1 MHRPG
6 PRLLAAAAL
15 IIGLTGTAIALPAG
29 ANPAPPSFHGKA
41 GTHAVGV
48 GASALRPAG
57 EFAPSAR
64 VDQLLV
70 QPDGKKLT
78 AVLTDVAVGG
88 VFERGGY
95 SIGKDSLGWWRY
107 ASGRDSEGKMR
118 LTTVRADLAAPA
130 GLVPGNARQAPQATD
145 SDRADKAAR
154 AALLAQ
160 LRAAS
165 RQAQAQAE
173 AGGPRVFK
181 FPVLMLA
188 TWWDEEKGQTSPQF
202 QEGDTPAYYKKLLDG
217 FGGNPRG
224 TVTEF
229 YYESSFGQF
238 LVQVDV
244 YGPFTSARSVEDR
257 CYYGDIGNAEDDG
270 DLDVLDENIGAGGGG
285 ALGMALEV
293 VPQADPTVDFSQY
306 DNNGDGNVDFTAIM
320 HSGADMAVTG
330 DPCNTWSHANQAT
343 LGQGTTAEEAAGLP
357 RGTLARAGI
366 PTSDAVSVDRVLTI
380 PEFNSKT
387 EGLTIGVVAHEM
399 GHAIGEPDYY
409 NTTYQSTGAGEF
421 DVMAGSGYFGHPSG
435 SSPGLFNPAS
445 RVFQGWVTPTFVNGS
460 LRNVVL
466 KPRNV
471 PPHPGYKVGEP
482 DPNLLLVPVYEVA
495 EGETDKV
502 GHTWTANDVYGLAKN
517 PKTGKYVVEGYYVE
531 LTSRSVTAP
540 GLRAGSRGAMFDRAG
555 HGSGLIVWHFDDYR
569 RSNTYFGS
577 NDAQNDSER
586 YQMDVEEFDQN
597 DNTQELQRN
606 ETRGGPEDYLLAAA
620 TGITSGTHQLP
631 PGTKPV
637 SGSAS
642 NPIDISGGPVTPAT
656 ESTTT
661 FTVPNNP
668 ANGSMTVTVGSDLV
682 GDCVLTLTEPGGKKY
697 GPQDSSGPAEQE
709 SMSITKPKA
718 GTWTV
723 TVGDFAA
730 CGTWSGTVRFTGAGG
745 AISSGAADTWSNWS
759 GKPTGWAFTNVGP
772 QAAEGTASVIEGGN
786 AGQER
791 ITLDVLQ
798 LNGQLDVSPGFA
810 GGALLSSGGR
820 GPVVAGKANEMSVP
834 VFSNGS
840 KAAKG
845 VTVTVREGSKTG
857 PVVATKTVDLAGFSR
872 KEVPFTWTPKA
883 FGQQQLVVTVDEP
896 KKLAEAAENNNSQ
909 AVTLA
914 VGPSAPAVLVV
925 DDDGLVGAEAAA
937 AGALAALG
945 VPYAIA
951 ERHPTAALMKQY
963 KAVIWVTGIERGL
976 GQLQVADRKEL
987 ATYLGGGGNL
997 LIAGNRIVDAL
1008 GAPPDRTNPSASDE
1022 AIAFLGNWL
1031 GARHTD
1037 GSYIVVQSKPFAA
1050 KGTGVL
1056 QGYGDTLAVSP
1067 GRGVFDVAGLSSAG
1081 PGSNGKAVAPFGKAA
1096 VALTYPV
1103 ASFPTV
1109 STKAETPVL
1118 GISVTGDA
1126 KHRGFKSM
1134 VLGVSL
1140 AQQTHADQTVTL
1152 MKGAMEFFGVKTGAP
1167 LPSPK
1172 PVILHSPLRDWTSGQ
1187 AAQVTAEVLGAGR
1200 DPVVLHYRRHGL
1212 GGYYAVEMKAGS
1224 RPGTFTATIPAAAV
1238 QPDGLDYYISAG
1250 SVTSPLAAASGA
1262 YAHGVGIHM
1271 PAVSSALRVLA
1282 RDQVIGGVTP
1292 PLAPGGGLP
1301 ATGGS
1306 PALAALAL
1314 ALMGAAAV
1322 AVRRSRAQ

>member
-1 MHRPG
+1 MRRPA
-6 PRLLAAAAL
+6 PRLIAAAAL
-15 IIGLTGTAIALPAG
+15 AVGLAGGAVVALPAG
-29 ANPAPPSFHGKA
+29 ANPSFHGRA
-41 GTHAVGV
+41 GATATGI
-48 GASALRPAG
+48 GASVPRVTG
-57 EFAPSAR
+57 EFAAAPRIA
-64 VDQLLV
+64 QLLK
-70 QPDGKKLT
+70 QPDGRT
-78 AVLTDVAVGG
+78 FEAVLTDVAVGG
-88 VFERGGY
+88 AFERDGY
-95 SIGKDSLGWWRY
+95 SVGKDAQGWWRY
-107 ASGRDSEGKMR
+107 ASGRDTQGRMR
-118 LTTVRADLAAPA
+118 LTSIRADLAAPA
-130 GLVPGNARQAPQATD
+130 GLVAGNARQAPASTDAT
-145 SDRADKAAR
+145 SKTRSELQKA
-154 AALLAQ
+154 
-160 LRAAS
+160 LRFAS
-165 RQAQAQAE
+165 GQAQAQAA

-188 TWWDEEKGQTSPQF
+188 TWWDAEKGQSSPQY
-202 QEGDTPAYYKKLLDG
+202 QEGHTPEFYKKLLDG

-244 YGPFTSARSVEDR
+244 YGPFTSARSIQDR
-257 CYYGDIGNAEDDG
+257 CYYGGIGSAEDDG
-270 DLDVLDENIGAGGGG
+270 DLDVLDERLGVGGGG
-285 ALGMALEV
+285 ALGMALEA
-293 VPQADPTVDFSQY
+293 VPQADPLVDFSQY
-306 DNNGDGNVDFTAIM
+306 DNDGNGNVDFTAIM

-343 LGQGTTAEEAAGLP
+343 LGQGATAEEAAGLP
-357 RGTLARAGI
+357 PGTLARAGI

-421 DVMAGSGYFGHPSG
+421 DVMAGSGYFGHPAG

-445 RVFQGWVTPTFVNGS
+445 RVFQGWVTPTVVNSS
-460 LRNVVL
+460 LRNVLL

-471 PPHPGYKVGEP
+471 TPHPGYQVGEA

-495 EGETDKV
+495 VGDTDSV
-502 GHTWTANDVYGLAKN
+502 GHTWTTNDIYGLAKN

-540 GLRAGSRGAMFDRAG
+540 GLRDGSRGAMFDRAG

-569 RSNTYFGS
+569 RSNLYFGG

-586 YQMDVEEFDQN
+586 YQMDVEEFDRN
-597 DNTQELQRN
+597 DNTQDLQRN

-620 TGITSGTHQLP
+620 TGITSGTRQLP

-637 SGSAS
+637 AGSPT

-656 ESTTT
+656 ESSTT

-668 ANGSMTVTVGSDLV
+668 ANASMSVTIGSDLV

-697 GPQDSSGPAEQE
+697 GPQDSTGPAEQE
-709 SMSITKPKA
+709 SISITKPKA

-730 CGTWSGTVRFTGAGG
+730 CATWSGTVRFTGSGG
-745 AISSGAADTWSNWS
+745 VISSGAADTWSNWS

-772 QAAEGTASVIEGGN
+772 RAADGTASIIEGGN
-786 AGQER
+786 AGQETV
-791 ITLDVLQ
+791 TLDVLQ

-820 GPVVAGKANEMSVP
+820 GPVVAGKPNAMSVP

-840 KAAKG
+840 KAANG
-845 VTVTVREGSKTG
+845 VVVTVHEGSPSG
-857 PVVATKTVDLAGFSR
+857 PVVATSTVDLGGFSR

-896 KKLAEAAENNNSQ
+896 KKLAEATEDNNSQ
-909 AVTLA
+909 AVTVA
-914 VGPSAPAVLVV
+914 VGPSAPTVLVV
-925 DDDGLVGAEAAA
+925 DDDGLIGAEAAA
-937 AGALAALG
+937 SGALAALG
-945 VPYAIA
+945 IPFAIA

-963 KAVIWVTGIERGL
+963 QAVVWVTGIERGL
-976 GQLQVADRKEL
+976 GQLQVDDRKEI
-987 ATYLGGGGNL
+987 AAYLGGGGNL

-1037 GSYIVVQSKPFAA
+1037 GSYIVVQSHPFTAT
-1050 KGTGVL
+1050 GTGVL
-1056 QGYGDTLAVSP
+1056 KGYADELGVSP

-1096 VALTYPV
+1096 AALTFPV
-1103 ASFPTV
+1103 ANYPTIN
-1109 STKAETPVL
+1109 TQAETPVL
-1118 GISVTGDA
+1118 GVSVTGDA
-1126 KHRGFKSM
+1126 KHHGFKSM

-1152 MKGAMEFFGVKTGAP
+1152 MRGAMEFFGVKTGAP
-1167 LPSPK
+1167 LASTT
-1172 PVILHSPLRDWTSGQ
+1172 PVIFHSPLRDWTS
-1187 AAQVTAEVLGAGR
+1187 ALPAPVTAEVVGAGS
-1200 DPVVLHYRRHGL
+1200 DPVVLHYRRHGR
-1212 GGYYAVEMKAGS
+1212 GGYYAVAMAPGSKA
-1224 RPGTFTATIPAAAV
+1224 GTFTATIPGAAV
-1238 QPDGLDYYISAG
+1238 TPDGLDYYVSAG
-1250 SVTSPLAAASGA
+1250 SVSSPLAASSGA
-1262 YAHGVGIHM
+1262 YGHGVGIHI
-1271 PAVSSALRVLA
+1271 PAAGSALPLLA
-1282 RDQVIGGVTP
+1282 HNQVIGRVPSQTP
-1292 PLAPGGGLP
+1292 PGGLA
-1301 ATGGS
+1301 ATGGK
-1306 PALAALAL
+1306 PWLAALAL
-1314 ALMGAAAV
+1314 ALIGGSAV
-1322 AVRRSRAQ
+1322 ALRRSRAS